1 MSPFRSLATPPTAG
15 QFPEVRIVSGF
26 ADSTVHGLRPK
37 GILRQGLALSRGF
50 LPLSSS
56 HDHDHQQVM
65 GQGLTRGWGGR
76 LRPEACSSSASCPA
90 GLWAGSPTRM

>member
-26 ADSTVHGLRPK
+26 ADSAV
-37 GILRQGLALSRGF
+37 LRQGLALSRGF

-56 HDHDHQQVM
+56 HDHDHHQVM
-65 GQGLTRGWGGR
+65 GQ
-76 LRPEACSSSASCPA
+76 
-90 GLWAGSPTRM
+90 